1 MPAAFPLQIA
11 RYREIAAGV
20 AALLS
25 ERRAESGE
33 RRGDPLA
40 PWSCDVIV
48 ASGGVADAIAR
59 ELGPTAGLQLQ
70 TLDELA
76 RRLVRA
82 RVATEGERRLAMRT
96 AARSIDD
103 PLMSTRGIAAM
114 LERSYRDM
122 RDSGITL
129 GTVKLR
135 RQVVSRAWREYERL
149 IASIGAIDPADVFS
163 LAARD
168 VTGVKP
174 QIVAGFYDMTGAQ
187 WGLVEALAAAGKIEA
202 FFVPTEERF
211 AQGLIGKVREWAV
224 DGGRCA
230 DAENAV
236 PASGHRAPGTGH
248 RAWQIREYERRDVEI
263 RATCAA
269 IAKRIASGV
278 PAREIG
284 IVTRALDEY
293 DVHLFRRY
301 ATFPLSRAE
310 STPLLAHRLGR
321 AIASLL
327 RIRERGFPRGE
338 VLELLRDGIR
348 FETRIEID
356 RADQETRTKRI
367 AGGTSEELRT
377 SRRRTTPVIDDYVA
391 LVAEVEGLAP
401 RGVKRGIEWNAWLTN
416 IASRFR
422 IEAPVDLDAA
432 ERIDAIADLFRRVDP
447 MRTTFDAAA
456 VLDALENESIE
467 GNAEPNGVWLG
478 DVMKFRGRTFSHL
491 FAVRMQDDS
500 FPQRRTEDPLLPDS
514 ERRTLGIREIGDGR
528 DEERLLF
535 QLLFDGT
542 TSSIT
547 FSYSSSDGFGKV
559 LRVSQLVKN
568 FVIEQV
574 PDQKTSLLKNFT
586 FRDGNGL
593 SVVGCQLSTGDDR
606 SVSGS
611 QLSAADNRQPTT
623 DNQSPTD
630 NLRQPATGNRQLQL
644 IARSATNREF
654 DGFIA
659 DPALLAQFA
668 KALDRVSPTQLEDFG
683 ECPQKFLFKH
693 LLGVVDIDDPERE
706 LQIHHREKGSIDHR
720 ILESFYRSL
729 TEGDYEAAENA
740 LPHIAPALLAR
751 LDRAIDDEFDRVGT
765 EAPPFNQNIR
775 EIERRATK
783 RILRDFVARDLTD
796 IFETGLRPK
805 YFEYSFANDERLAAQ
820 RSPLTVSRGRIDRID
835 SDGTHLRIVDYK
847 SGKALR
853 HADLGEKIDRGVR
866 LQLAVYANAIAEA
879 FGADPLN
886 VTGVIRPLVAGDKR
900 PNSFSFLLGDRQLG
914 LLETLEIFRHAIAH
928 GRFPAFPNEKDND
941 FNSCKYCP
949 VNHSCRTKHD
959 AEEKYAVA
967 QLRDPR
973 TLLQQLERS

>member
-20 AALLS
+20 ARLLA
-25 ERRAESGE
+25 ERRGESGE
-33 RRGDPLA
+33 RRDDPLA
-40 PWSCDVIV
+40 PWPCDVIV

-82 RVATEGERRLAMRT
+82 RVASEGERRLAMRT

-114 LERSYRDM
+114 LDRSYRDM

-129 GTVKLR
+129 GSVKLR
-135 RQVVSRAWREYERL
+135 RPVVARAWREYERL
-149 IASIGAIDPADVFS
+149 IAATGAIDPADLFA

-168 VTGVKP
+168 LTGVKP

-187 WGLVEALAAAGKIEA
+187 WGLVEALAKSGLIEA
-202 FFVPTEERF
+202 FFVPTEEPF
-211 AQGLIGKVREWAV
+211 AGALIGKVADGLAAGGWRLAEKEGDVLRKPANAAPRQPPAASRQPEW
-224 DGGRCA
+224 
-230 DAENAV
+230 
-236 PASGHRAPGTGH
+236 HIH
-248 RAWQIREYERRDVEI
+248 EYERRDVEI

-269 IAKRIASGV
+269 IAGLIETGT
-278 PAREIG
+278 PEREIG

-301 ATFPLSRAE
+301 AMFPISRAE
-310 STPLLAHRLGR
+310 SSPLLAHRLGR

-348 FETRIEID
+348 FETRIDVD
-356 RADQETRTKRI
+356 RADQETRAKRI

-391 LVAEVEGLAP
+391 LVAEVEGLSP
-401 RGVKRGIEWNAWLTN
+401 SGTKRGSEWSSWLTN

-422 IEAPVDLDAA
+422 IEAPVDLAAA
-432 ERIDAIADLFRRVDP
+432 ERIDSIADLFRRVDP

-456 VLDALENESIE
+456 VLEALENETIE
-467 GNAEPNGVWLG
+467 GTAEPNGVWLG
-478 DVMKFRGRTFSHL
+478 DVMKFRGRTFTHL

-528 DEERLLF
+528 YEERLLF

-568 FVIEQV
+568 FVIEQK
-574 PDQKTSLLKNFT
+574 PDQKAALLKNFT
-586 FRDGNGL
+586 FRDVGDRVAGLPGGQVAKTDVGQPGNL
-593 SVVGCQLSTGDDR
+593 AT
-606 SVSGS
+606 
-611 QLSAADNRQPTT
+611 RQP
-623 DNQSPTD
+623 DS
-630 NLRQPATGNRQLQL
+630 RQPATGNRQLQL
-644 IARSATNREF
+644 LARSATNREF

-693 LLGVVDIDDPERE
+693 LLSVVDIDDPERE

-740 LPHIAPALLAR
+740 LPHIPQALLAR
-751 LDRAIDDEFDRVGT
+751 LERAIDDEFDRVGT

-796 IFETGLRPK
+796 IFETRLRPK
-805 YFEYSFANDERLAAQ
+805 YFEYSFAKDERLAAQ

-835 SDGTHLRIVDYK
+835 SDGTNLRIVDYK

-879 FGADPLN
+879 FGTDPLN
-886 VTGVIRPLVAGDKR
+886 VIGVIRPLVAGDKK
-900 PNSFSFLLGDRQLG
+900 PHSFSFLLGERQLG